1 MKGKVLHREK
11 SGEAMNSK
19 SVKEMLVGRGVCGI
33 SISEEPD
40 VYNANDSYFARVS
53 QSRSWEGSVSV

>member
-1 MKGKVLHREK
+1 VLHREK

-53 QSRSWEGSVSV
+53 QSR